1 MSTPSTTTHVIRFA
15 YDRNNMSLQKSKD
28 MDPGKKFFDKKCSGN
43 EKAFLVLLDPKL
55 KREISESVSGV
66 LNYFVLASFNLFDP
80 LFHLMD
86 RTHYLLP
93 GTEPPVTP
101 MKDVKGIRHKLGAK
115 TIFLKALVIMTIS
128 NMTLLLMTISFL
140 HTNYSKSYKITLV

>member
-1 MSTPSTTTHVIRFA
+1 MTETICLSKKEKIWTREKSFLIKNVLETKKPFWFYWTQTEK
-15 YDRNNMSLQKSKD
+15 RNL
-28 MDPGKKFFDKKCSGN
+28 PECFW
-43 EKAFLVLLDPKL
+43 
-55 KREISESVSGV
+55 V
-66 LNYFVLASFNLFDP
+66 LNYFILASFNLFDP

-140 HTNYSKSYKITLV
+140 HTNYSKTYKITLV